1 YGEFKTKVA
10 DVTCNFIESIQEKYF
25 FYFNNKELEE
35 KLNKNAK
42 LCNEIANRK
51 INFVQN
57 ALGLGE
63 FKG

>member
-1 YGEFKTKVA
+1 ME
-10 DVTCNFIESIQEKYF
+10 I
-25 FYFNNKELEE
+25 NKELEE